1 MEMSELPPLI
11 IMDIFSRLPIT
22 TILQCKCVCKTWFNI
37 ISDPYFT
44 KLHHARAPVSLILQA
59 SGNFFSRWYVL
70 ALEGWDKHDSF
81 VPLKQLPREIGHLG
95 EALQFETWC
104 NGLLCISAYC
114 PKNSVTNYVLNVI
127 TGEYMSLPKPEPK
140 SDGFKRTIRGF
151 GFSQATNR
159 FKVIQ
164 EIYEDR
170 RPLTTHQHHHTS
182 QLEVYTLGTENWRN
196 IGDLPSPFAK
206 PDYQKNSCA
215 FLNGALHWL
224 VQPDNNS
231 TFIFHFD
238 VENEQLKPFPGPPVQ
253 DFSQVEKMNL
263 GVSGG
268 FLYLSEN
275 LLTSCSVEIWV
286 MKDYGIKKS
295 WTKEFVI
302 PDTQWYFAPVQ
313 ILNYGLKTKME
324 AIEGSK
330 LVYVLHD
337 FSLYAYNARGYN
349 EHQLG
354 FRGISTSYSM
364 YPFVPSLVSLKEAV
378 IGESSQVLS
387 A

>member
-44 KLHHARAPVSLILQA
+44 KLHHARAPVSLILRA

-114 PKNSVTNYVLNVI
+114 PKNSVTNYVVIVI

-140 SDGFKRTIRGF
+140 SDGFKRAIRGF

-159 FKVIQ
+159 YKVIQ

-182 QLEVYTLGTENWRN
+182 QLEVYTLGTENWRKYWR
-196 IGDLPSPFAK
+196 SPISICQTRLSK
-206 PDYQKNSCA
+206 K
-215 FLNGALHWL
+215 FLCIPEWCSAL
-224 VQPDNNS
+224 V
-231 TFIFHFD
+231 
-238 VENEQLKPFPGPPVQ
+238 
-253 DFSQVEKMNL
+253 
-263 GVSGG
+263 
-268 FLYLSEN
+268 
-275 LLTSCSVEIWV
+275 
-286 MKDYGIKKS
+286 
-295 WTKEFVI
+295 
-302 PDTQWYFAPVQ
+302 
-313 ILNYGLKTKME
+313 
-324 AIEGSK
+324 GS
-330 LVYVLHD
+330 
-337 FSLYAYNARGYN
+337 A
-349 EHQLG
+349 
-354 FRGISTSYSM
+354 
-364 YPFVPSLVSLKEAV
+364 
-378 IGESSQVLS
+378 
-387 A
+387 

>member
-1 MEMSELPPLI
+1 MEMPELPPLI

-44 KLHHARAPVSLILQA
+44 KLHHARAPVSLILRA

-104 NGLLCISAYC
+104 NGLLCTSAYC

-151 GFSQATNR
+151 GFSQATKR
-159 FKVIQ
+159 YKVIQ

-170 RPLTTHQHHHTS
+170 KPLATHQHHHTSHS

-231 TFIFHFD
+231 TFICHFD

-313 ILNYGLKTKME
+313 ILNYGLKTK
-324 AIEGSK
+324 
-330 LVYVLHD
+330 
-337 FSLYAYNARGYN
+337 N
-349 EHQLG
+349 ESNRSG
-354 FRGISTSYSM
+354 F
-364 YPFVPSLVSLKEAV
+364 
-378 IGESSQVLS
+378 
-387 A
+387 

>member
-1 MEMSELPPLI
+1 
-11 IMDIFSRLPIT
+11 MDIFSRLPIT
-22 TILQCKCVCKTWFNI
+22 TILQCKSVCKTWFNI

-44 KLHHARAPVSLILQA
+44 KLHHARAPVSLILRA

-81 VPLKQLPREIGHLG
+81 VPLKQLPREISHLG

-127 TGEYMSLPKPEPK
+127 TGEYMSLPKPGPK

-151 GFSQATNR
+151 GFSQATKR
-159 FKVIQ
+159 YKVIQ

-170 RPLTTHQHHHTS
+170 KPLATHQHHHTS
-182 QLEVYTLGTENWRN
+182 HSQLEPY
-196 IGDLPSPFAK
+196 
-206 PDYQKNSCA
+206 
-215 FLNGALHWL
+215 
-224 VQPDNNS
+224 NNS
-231 TFIFHFD
+231 TFICHFD
-238 VENEQLKPFPGPPVQ
+238 IENEQLKPFPGPPVQ

-302 PDTQWYFAPVQ
+302 PDTQC
-313 ILNYGLKTKME
+313 
-324 AIEGSK
+324 
-330 LVYVLHD
+330 
-337 FSLYAYNARGYN
+337 LYAYNARGYN
-349 EHQLG
+349 EHQLEV
-354 FRGISTSYSM
+354 RGISTSYSM

-378 IGESSQVLS
+378 IGESSQEERKERSKSKSHS
-387 A
+387 AMAELKKREKNKQGHSANES

>member
-1 MEMSELPPLI
+1 MEMPELPPLI

-44 KLHHARAPVSLILQA
+44 KLHHARAPVSLILRA

-114 PKNSVTNYVLNVI
+114 PKNSVTNYVVIVI

-140 SDGFKRTIRGF
+140 SDGFKRAIRGF

-159 FKVIQ
+159 YKVIQ

-182 QLEVYTLGTENWRN
+182 QLEVYTLGTENWRKYWR
-196 IGDLPSPFAK
+196 SPISICQTRLSK
-206 PDYQKNSCA
+206 K
-215 FLNGALHWL
+215 FLCIPEWC
-224 VQPDNNS
+224 S
-231 TFIFHFD
+231 T
-238 VENEQLKPFPGPPVQ
+238 G
-253 DFSQVEKMNL
+253 
-263 GVSGG
+263 
-268 FLYLSEN
+268 
-275 LLTSCSVEIWV
+275 W
-286 MKDYGIKKS
+286 
-295 WTKEFVI
+295 
-302 PDTQWYFAPVQ
+302 
-313 ILNYGLKTKME
+313 
-324 AIEGSK
+324 
-330 LVYVLHD
+330 
-337 FSLYAYNARGYN
+337 FSLITTPHLY
-349 EHQLG
+349 
-354 FRGISTSYSM
+354 
-364 YPFVPSLVSLKEAV
+364 V
-378 IGESSQVLS
+378 ILTLRMSNLNHSRDPQFKTFHKPRK
-387 A
+387 